1 MATGLKLR
9 VVTDKEV
16 VYRLINRSLTNH
28 DDISLLEGS
37 LDFAQVAGLNPADLP
52 DVFLVSMQ
60 DKKQEMASVIRIA
73 HQLERPVFVYTDMM
87 DDPKYGAYLKK
98 AGAFD
103 VLEKTMPGKT
113 QGDGYFRH
121 LGTKLA
127 AVTRSAH
134 TVWRQREKSRDG
146 GLLMRPQ
153 VHKLPATGIASRV
166 AAAVCLDGDD
176 PRLLIKSIGGLKRL
190 AGIVLLICH
199 RIPAE
204 KFNAEFDLLDAEIP
218 YHLVRASSG
227 LQLNENTAVIA
238 PPLHPLTAGANHKA
252 VVGEEIEPQA
262 KNDFSQLL
270 RSVAKEY
277 GKKSVGVM
285 LGDDAADTCENA
297 DEIAAAG
304 TMVFVQLPDD
314 QPGSPPT
321 GNTRMLAGAM
331 LPVALRRHLEKLLA

>member
-1 MATGLKLR
+1 MPTGLKLR

-37 LDFAQVAGLNPADLP
+37 LDFSQVAGLTPADLP

-73 HQLERPVFVYTDMM
+73 HQLERPVFVYTDLL
-87 DDPKYGAYLKK
+87 DDPRYSAYLKK
-98 AGAFD
+98 AGAFE
-103 VLEKTMPGKT
+103 VLEKTMPGKA

-127 AVTRSAH
+127 SVTRSAH
-134 TVWRQREKSRDG
+134 TVWRQREKSRDS
-146 GLLMRPQ
+146 GLASRPQ

-166 AAAVCLDGDD
+166 AVAVCLDGGD
-176 PRLLIKSIGGLKRL
+176 PHQLIKLIGGLKRL
-190 AGIVLLICH
+190 EGIVLLICH

-204 KFNAEFDLLDAEIP
+204 KFKAAFDLLDGEIP
-218 YHLVRASSG
+218 YHLVRASTG
-227 LQLNENTAVIA
+227 LQLNENTVAIA
-238 PPLHPLTAGANHKA
+238 PPLRPLTAGANHKT
-252 VVGEEIEPQA
+252 VVGEEIEQQA
-262 KNDFSQLL
+262 KSDFSQML

-285 LGDDAADTCENA
+285 LGQDAAFECEHM
-297 DEIAAAG
+297 DEITAAG
-304 TMVFVQLPDD
+304 SVIFVQLPDN
-314 QPGSPPT
+314 QPGAPPT

-331 LPVALRRHLEKLLA
+331 LPFALRRHLEKLLA